1 VLNPAVDD
9 VNITRA
15 EAGSRYH
22 SLQVDVR
29 RRLSKGLT
37 IQGNYTYAQRWGS
50 SLEDLHR
57 DRIYLKTDN
66 LPHAFKFNWLYEI
79 PVGRG
84 KRFGT
89 DMNPILNGIIG
100 NWEFAGTG
108 RVQVRDF
115 GVTGARLVGMT
126 EDELADAFVIYE
138 SRSATGAITYFNLP
152 QDIVENTRRAYN
164 TDPTSPTGY
173 PAGSE
178 PTGRYIAP
186 ASSPGC
192 IFLFTFDCNTS
203 EQIWVRGPWF
213 SRWDLKVKKRFPI
226 GGRATF
232 DIDFEMLNAFNN
244 TNFNPAFNPG
254 SGNTIFQVTSGYT
267 DINTTFDPGG
277 RLGQIV
283 TRFSW

>member
-1 VLNPAVDD
+1 
-9 VNITRA
+9 
-15 EAGSRYH
+15 
-22 SLQVDVR
+22 
-29 RRLSKGLT
+29 
-37 IQGNYTYAQRWGS
+37 
-50 SLEDLHR
+50 
-57 DRIYLKTDN
+57 
-66 LPHAFKFNWLYEI
+66 
-79 PVGRG
+79 
-84 KRFGT
+84 
-89 DMNPILNGIIG
+89 MNPILNGIIG

-126 EDELADAFVIYE
+126 EDELSDVFEIYE
-138 SRSATGAITYFNLP
+138 VRSSTGGVSTFFNLP
-152 QDIVENTRRAYN
+152 QEIVENTRRAFN

-192 IFLFTFDCNTS
+192 IFLFTFDCGAS

-213 SRWDLKVKKRFPI
+213 SRWDLKFKKRFPI

-232 DIDFEMLNAFNN
+232 DLDFELLNAFNN
-244 TNFNPAFNPG
+244 TNFNPNFNPG